1 MNQVVSAQ
9 VVYCSGIG
17 GAGVS
22 ALARLLK
29 LQGKIVLGSDA
40 GDNMMTADLRKE
52 GLTVF
57 VPQAAEHIP
66 ASCDLFIYSDAVP
79 TDHPERVVAKDRGIP
94 SFSYFEALGLFFEQY
109 KVRVAISGTHGKT
122 TTSAMV
128 ALTLIE
134 AGLDPTVVVGSKI
147 TQLNS
152 NARLGKSDIMVVEAC
167 EHQAHMLQLKP
178 THIIVT
184 NIEEDHLDYYN
195 DLDHIVMTFQRYIN
209 SLGSE
214 GVFIKN
220 NDDSESAELGHD
232 GKIVTFG
239 IDSVAD
245 VKVSKI
251 ETAAGKQHF
260 WVGNQEFTLRIPG
273 AFNVANACAT
283 IALTRELGV
292 ADEVIAKA
300 LAVYSGTWRR
310 FELKGEFRKKALV
323 ISDYAHH
330 PTAITSTLKAAK
342 EFYPNKRLVVV
353 FQPHQRNRTEK
364 LFEKFKLAFGPADL
378 VIITEIFDVMG
389 REQALNPAAS
399 GQALARAVEGQGK
412 YCLYAQ
418 DLNKARQLI
427 EEFIEKDDVLLIMG
441 AGDIYKLADELVQS

>member
-1 MNQVVSAQ
+1 MNTVVSAK
-9 VVYCSGIG
+9 VIYCSGIG
-17 GAGVS
+17 GSGVS
-22 ALARLLK
+22 ALARLLFA
-29 LQGKIVLGSDA
+29 QGKQVLGSDA
-40 GDNMMTADLRKE
+40 GENMMTADLRQE

-57 VPQAAEHIP
+57 VPQGAEHIP
-66 ASCDLFIYSDAVP
+66 ADCDLFIFSDAVP
-79 TDHPERVVAKDRGIP
+79 ADHPERVAVKERGIL
-94 SFSYFEALGLFFEQY
+94 SMSYFEALGLFFEQY

-147 TQLNS
+147 TQLGS
-152 NARLGKSDIMVVEAC
+152 NARLGKSDLIVVEAC

-220 NDDSESAELGHD
+220 NDDSESAELGCD
-232 GKIVTFG
+232 GRVVTFG
-239 IDSVAD
+239 IESAAD

-251 ETAAGKQHF
+251 ETAHGKQQF
-260 WVGNQEFTLRIPG
+260 WIGSQEFSLRIPG
-273 AFNVANACAT
+273 KFNVANACAT
-283 IALTRELGV
+283 IALARELGV

-300 LAVYSGTWRR
+300 LAAYSGTWRR
-310 FELKGEFRKKALV
+310 FELKGEFRKALV

-342 EFYPNKRLVVV
+342 EFYPGRRLVVI

-364 LFEKFKLAFGPADL
+364 LFEKFKLAFNAADFI
-378 VIITEIFDVMG
+378 IITEIFDVLG
-389 REQALNPAAS
+389 RETTQNPEAS
-399 GQALARAVEGQGK
+399 GQALAKAVEGQGK

-418 DLNKARQLI
+418 NLSKAREIL
-427 EEFIEKDDVLLIMG
+427 EEFVEKDDVVLVMG
-441 AGDIYKLADELVQS
+441 AGDIYKLADELVKS